1 MENKDKQYLV
11 RSAWI
16 QTIGMVVKMLA
27 PALVIATTR
36 YFPQAVYG
44 AYVSLQLLVLTLS
57 RVTSFGMD
65 RSLVAMVAE
74 SGGAGSENAAK
85 GIQAASWLA
94 FILSWIPAF
103 VIWVSGGD
111 FASILV
117 MAGLVPWTLLLLWTG
132 ALEGARKPEY
142 KVLFIHVIAFLLAPL
157 LGVFFLRMGLVDTSL
172 PWGFFIGNWISLLF
186 SIWFLKKYFPQIALF
201 PITFPTWNFLRYSLP
216 VALSELVA
224 PLIQRVDLW
233 MILAF
238 LGPEKAAVYAVMT
251 TLANGLR
258 SVRQGY
264 DNVILTLAAGA
275 KNQLDKSGFE
285 QVYES
290 TTRWVSFL
298 QALIAIVVLLF
309 PSFLLGLAGKDYV
322 VEPAALGLMV
332 SGHLI
337 YGYFGLSGQVLLGM
351 GQSKWQFYQSLLA
364 LGLSAVLNLY
374 WIPLYGLKGAA
385 MASFTVL
392 SLQALIQW
400 FVARRLLGLKLI
412 GSKMWPVG
420 LLCFGLVTW
429 AIIVSF

>member
-27 PALVIATTR
+27 PALVIATAR
-36 YFPQAVYG
+36 FFPQAVYG

-65 RSLVAMVAE
+65 RSLVALVSEA
-74 SGGAGSENAAK
+74 GGAGSESAAK

-94 FILSWIPAF
+94 FVLSWIPAF
-103 VIWVSGGD
+103 VLWVSGGD
-111 FASILV
+111 LPSILV

-142 KVLFIHVIAFLLAPL
+142 RVLFIHVIAFLLAPL
-157 LGVFFLRMGLVDTSL
+157 LGVLFLWMGMVNTCL
-172 PWGFFIGNWISLLF
+172 PWGFFIGNWISLFL
-186 SIWFLKKYFPQIALF
+186 SVWFLKKFFPHIALF
-201 PITFPTWNFLRYSLP
+201 PITFPTWHFLRYSLP

-233 MILAF
+233 MILAL

-264 DNVILTLAAGA
+264 DNVILTLAASA
-275 KNQLDKSGFE
+275 KNQENKSSFE
-285 QVYES
+285 QAYVS

-298 QALIAIVVLLF
+298 QSLIAIVVLLF
-309 PSFLLGLAGKDYV
+309 PSFLLGLAGKNYV

-332 SGHLI
+332 SGHLV

-351 GQSKWQFYQSLLA
+351 GLSKWQFYQSLLA

-374 WIPLYGLKGAA
+374 WIPLYGLRGAA
-385 MASFTVL
+385 MASLTVL
-392 SLQALIQW
+392 SLQALMQW
-400 FVARRLLGLKLI
+400 FVARHLLGLKLMGTKLI
-412 GSKMWPVG
+412 PVG
-420 LLCFGLVTW
+420 ILCFALV
-429 AIIVSF
+429 IYSIYK